1 VIILRR
7 LKIFLINGLLLTFTS
22 FLMRF
27 VAFSFNIYISKKVGA
42 EALGAFSL
50 IMSVYM
56 FFITIA
62 TSGINIAVTRIIV
75 EKTALLEHTDTK
87 FAMRKC
93 FIYSLVF
100 GIISCLLLCTFSK
113 PITNF
118 FVRNQ
123 VPYYIFYFIGIS
135 LPFISMS
142 SCLNGYFSALRRNG
156 KNAISRVFEQTLKM
170 LATSCFFLLFMPSR
184 CLLCL
189 PVFSIR

>member
-1 VIILRR
+1 MIILRR
-7 LKIFLINGLLLTFTS
+7 LKIFLINGLLLTITS

-27 VAFSFNIYISKKVGA
+27 VAFSFNIYISKKVGS
-42 EALGAFSL
+42 EALGSFSL

-56 FFITIA
+56 FFITLA

-75 EKTALLEHTDTK
+75 EKTTFLEHADTR

-93 FIYSLVF
+93 FLYSFVF
-100 GIISCLLLCTFSK
+100 GVIACLLLCAFSK

-118 FVRNQ
+118 FVSNQ

-142 SCLNGYFSALRRNG
+142 SCLNGYFTALRKNG
-156 KNAISRVFEQTLKM
+156 KNATSRIFEQTLKM
-170 LATSCFFLLFMPSR
+170 IATSYFFSLFMPSR

-189 PVFSIR
+189 LVFSIG